1 MTKLGLALVTI
12 AALAAPG
19 VAQAQVRG
27 GQQIGQGGAYPLPQ
41 DIRPMGFQQHR
52 YASGYEDT
60 AHFEADQCKQFGCII
75 VVNKSATLDVTGFF
89 INDGKIDTRG
99 VPDWGADQF
108 QGFSLS
114 PSRAVWTVRPN
125 KMKCDTVVRI
135 VLRDPKSGEE
145 NEAIQHFDMCSMP
158 KSGFA
163 ILEVQGDGPRVI
175 LEPGAAA
182 TGN

>member
-1 MTKLGLALVTI
+1 MTKLGLTLVAI
-12 AALAAPG
+12 AALTVPG
-19 VAQAQVRG
+19 IALAQVRG
-27 GQQIGQGGAYPLPQ
+27 GEQIGRGGAYPLPQ
-41 DIRPMGFQQHR
+41 DIRPIGFQQHR

-60 AHFEADQCKQFGCII
+60 AHFEADQCKRAGCII
-75 VVNKSATLDVTGFF
+75 VVNKSATLDVTQFF

-108 QGFSLS
+108 QGFRLE

-125 KMKCDTVVRI
+125 KMKCETVVRV

-145 NEAIQHFDMCSMP
+145 TEAIRRLDMCSMR

-163 ILEVQGDGPRVI
+163 ILEIQGNGPRVI
-175 LEPGAAA
+175 LEPGTA
-182 TGN
+182 TGG

>member
-1 MTKLGLALVTI
+1 MTKLGLALVAI
-12 AALAAPG
+12 AALTAPG
-19 VAQAQVRG
+19 IALAQVRG

-41 DIRPMGFQQHR
+41 DIRPMGIQQNR
-52 YASGYEDT
+52 YTSSVDA

-75 VVNKSATLDVTGFF
+75 VVNKSASLDVTQFF
-89 INDGKIDTRG
+89 INDGKVDTRG
-99 VPDWGADQF
+99 IPDWGADQF
-108 QGFSLS
+108 KGFRLS

-145 NEAIQHFDMCSMP
+145 NEAIQHFDMCGMP

-163 ILEVQGDGPRVI
+163 ILEIQGDGPRVI

-182 TGN
+182 GS